1 MAACL
6 PNLSSPGR
14 ERRLSELLQ
23 EQQEPFLLDVYLLEK
38 GYSDKLLASPATS
51 LCWPIN
57 DACKRLQ
64 RIASHGF
71 RRSCWR
77 RRRCQL
83 LRCMLAKFLSGR
95 VVRQAFLRRDKKVL
109 HLSEADEVLSLSSR
123 CSDGGEIPWK
133 SHEVDDPKQL
143 SPVSVLELHSYEGSP
158 VHPTN
163 TEEDTSTLHL
173 FKELLELSC
182 VTPPALNQ
190 FGTSKK
196 QLDLPEKLHLDRE
209 QEDKSTK
216 DSHESSDHE
225 IFETVIRDDETSSRQ
240 RQRGV
245 HTSISQLT
253 FSDISNSKREWHEFQ
268 PQVREIAVQIEEAI
282 FEGIREDVISEMLG
296 SRCTF

>member
-1 MAACL
+1 MSPSLANIQLYNRRLSTKWCSPHDLMWGWWVLRRAYKVVWVWLHDKALHASPTNPPQNSKLAMDPPLFQLPTTTINSSPCLPSGERSITGNAYLILPPPLPSLHLYHLHTNHHLPFWNPSSSSFSHLRAGSLMAACL

-57 DACKRLQ
+57 GACKRLQ
-64 RIASHGF
+64 RIASHGL

-83 LRCMLAKFLSGR
+83 LKCMLAKFLSGR

-158 VHPTN
+158 VHPT
-163 TEEDTSTLHL
+163 S
-173 FKELLELSC
+173 
-182 VTPPALNQ
+182 
-190 FGTSKK
+190 
-196 QLDLPEKLHLDRE
+196 
-209 QEDKSTK
+209 
-216 DSHESSDHE
+216 
-225 IFETVIRDDETSSRQ
+225 
-240 RQRGV
+240 
-245 HTSISQLT
+245 
-253 FSDISNSKREWHEFQ
+253 EF
-268 PQVREIAVQIEEAI
+268 
-282 FEGIREDVISEMLG
+282 
-296 SRCTF
+296 